1 MTALTKPL
9 KWYRRLSTAKG
20 RKEAG
25 AFLVEGDKA
34 ISQIVASHPDE
45 ILEIL
50 TTSEPPGGYGQFPVL
65 TITERQCRYIC
76 STQTPQGIM
85 AVVSLPQGIYTDRL
99 PDLPGTHILLL
110 EDIQDPGN
118 IGTLIRTTAA
128 FDYSGTIMSG
138 RCADPLS
145 PKCVQ
150 AASGTT
156 LSTWIRR
163 TSSYIDL
170 TRQLK
175 ATGFTIIAA
184 DVEGS
189 DAPDILEYREK
200 LLLALGNEASGLTEE
215 ILNLADYRVAIPI
228 KEDKAESLN
237 VAACGAILMYLGTR
251 FSLKRDQ

>member
-1 MTALTKPL
+1 MTTPIKPL
-9 KWYRRLSTAKG
+9 KWYRRLSTGKG
-20 RKEAG
+20 RTEAG

-34 ISQIVASHPDE
+34 ISQLVASHPDE

-50 TTSEPPGGYGQFPVL
+50 TTSETPGGYGQFPIC

-76 STQTPQGIM
+76 NTQTPQGIM
-85 AVVSLPQGIYTDRL
+85 AVVRLPEETYTDRL

-118 IGTLIRTTAA
+118 AGTLIRTAAA

-138 RCADPLS
+138 KCADPLS

-163 TSSYIDL
+163 TISYIDL
-170 TRQLK
+170 ARQLK
-175 ATGFTIIAA
+175 AAGFALVAA

-189 DAPDILEYREK
+189 DAPDILERQGK
-200 LLLALGNEASGLTEE
+200 LLLALGNEAAGLSEE
-215 ILNLADYRVAIPI
+215 ILELADYRMAVPI
-228 KEDKAESLN
+228 KRDKAESLN
-237 VAACGAILMYLGTR
+237 VAVCGALLMYLSTR
-251 FSLKRDQ
+251 VSLKRDQ